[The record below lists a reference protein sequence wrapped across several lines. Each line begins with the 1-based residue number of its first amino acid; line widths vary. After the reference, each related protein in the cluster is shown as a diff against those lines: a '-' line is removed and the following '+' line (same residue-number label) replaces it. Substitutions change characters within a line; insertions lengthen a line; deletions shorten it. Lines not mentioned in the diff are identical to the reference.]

1 MPKMVKIGLMAWAG
15 PIPRFSRDRSG
26 LPFVFFVLLSRRPG
40 EIAGPILTLNGLKC
54 AVSAKEVPFGG
65 LDDEK

>member
-1 MPKMVKIGLMAWAG
+1 MPKMVKIGQRAWAG
-15 PIPRFSRDRSG
+15 PTPRFSGDLSFSVCF
-26 LPFVFFVLLSRRPG
+26 FVFFVRPPG
-40 EIAGPILTLNGLKC
+40 ETARPIATPNGSKC

>member
-1 MPKMVKIGLMAWAG
+1 MPKMVKIGLRVWAG
-15 PIPRFSRDRSG
+15 PIPRFSDDRSG
-26 LPFVFFVLLSRRPG
+26 LPFFVFLSRSPG
-40 EIAGPILTLNGLKC
+40 ETSGPITTLSGSKC